1 VVYSNSLTIFETMGY
16 IMKINWVKAKKLLN
30 RAFFLLVIFVT
41 FASFM
46 GLLSTD
52 NRPETPVLFLISALI
67 ILGFFF
73 GNYVSRV
80 FLKQPGRY
88 QTRVFVFLPI
98 LSFLSVIILG
108 ALISGMRRVTPVDV
122 ILVLLVVVLF
132 ALPLGM
138 FAALLYRKLKQQVTA
153 AEAAAAHSKSELQLL
168 QSQLSPHFLFNTLNN
183 LYGIALREPE
193 KTPGMLLRLSELL
206 RYSVYDA
213 KDTFVPL
220 KDELNYLKNYIE
232 FEKIRIGDR
241 LDLKV
246 DIENFNL
253 ENIRIAPM
261 LLVVFVENAFKHAK
275 NNLNENIQI
284 EISMKLWI
292 NQILFAVKNS
302 HKDTGTSDVMN
313 KHSGFGLQNTIKR
326 LELQYPNAHDLKIEK
341 DEDSFSVMLR
351 VNIKRSAKK

>member
-1 VVYSNSLTIFETMGY
+1 MGNKA
-16 IMKINWVKAKKLLN
+16 KINWTRMRKLLN
-30 RAFFLLVIFVT
+30 RAFFILVIVVT
-41 FASFM
+41 FISFM
-46 GLLSTD
+46 GLLSS
-52 NRPETPVLFLISALI
+52 RRHPEVPIVFLASSTV
-67 ILGFFF
+67 ILGYFF
-73 GNYVSRV
+73 GTYVSRI
-80 FLKQPGRY
+80 FLKQPGKY

-98 LSFLSVIILG
+98 LSLLSLIILV
-108 ALISGMRRVTPVDV
+108 ALVSEIRTVDPLQIIII
-122 ILVLLVVVLF
+122 ILVIVLF
-132 ALPLGM
+132 SLPLGM
-138 FAALLYRKLKQQVTA
+138 FVGLIYKKLKKQVAA
-153 AEAAAAHSKSELQLL
+153 AETAAAHSKSELQLL

-183 LYGIALREPE
+183 LYGISLREPE

-213 KDTFVPL
+213 KDALVPL

-246 DIENFNL
+246 DIENFDV
-253 ENIRIAPM
+253 ENVRIAPM

-275 NNLNENIQI
+275 NSLNQNIQI
-284 EISMKLWI
+284 EISLKLWI

-302 HKDTGTSDVMN
+302 HKDSVSSDVMN
-313 KHSGFGLQNTIKR
+313 RHNGFGLQSTIKR

-351 VNIKRSAKK
+351 VNIKRPSKK